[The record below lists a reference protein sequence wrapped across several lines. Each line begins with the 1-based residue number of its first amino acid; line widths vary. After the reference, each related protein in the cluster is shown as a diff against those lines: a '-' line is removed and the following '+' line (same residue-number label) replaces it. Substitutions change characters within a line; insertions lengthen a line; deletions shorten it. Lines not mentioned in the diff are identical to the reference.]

1 MKELTDIKEIK
12 YTPAQLENLLKKCE
26 LLSAEINETV
36 EIFKGVMIDCNTL
49 KKHGVDVS
57 SFDKVLEEFRSWV
70 MERESFVNF

>member
-1 MKELTDIKEIK
+1 MKVLTDIKEIK

-36 EIFKGVMIDCNTL
+36 EIFKGVMIDCNAL
-49 KKHGVDVS
+49 KNQGVDVS